1 MLLLPMTIGLLP
13 RNWNQAPA
21 RKKKD
26 LEFEIY
32 RALMSNPR
40 IDCLEF
46 GHGCR
51 CNQLLWLTS
60 ARVFRGRSD
69 SRKNAYKSSPPSKP
83 RASRAIT
90 STTTHSK
97 PLLVFQPRLLLLL
110 PPPSIPHCLSSS
122 SSSQQL
128 IATTT
133 GIQSTQIKTRRSGAK
148 AFLII
153 THKSKTKSLTP
164 HPTYKP
170 KKNYTITLR
179 SQNTLKQHN
188 HSDLQL

>member
-13 RNWNQAPA
+13 RNWNQASA
-21 RKKKD
+21 RKKTD
-26 LEFEIY
+26 LEFEIF

-40 IDCLEF
+40 INCLEF

-51 CNQLLWLTS
+51 CNQLLWLAST
-60 ARVFRGRSD
+60 RVFRGRSD
-69 SRKNAYKSSPPSKP
+69 SRKNGYKSSPPSKP

-90 STTTHSK
+90 STTTTHCK

-133 GIQSTQIKTRRSGAK
+133 SIQNTQIKIRRSRAK

-164 HPTYKP
+164 HPISKP
-170 KKNYTITLR
+170 KKN
-179 SQNTLKQHN
+179 
-188 HSDLQL
+188 

>member
-1 MLLLPMTIGLLP
+1 
-13 RNWNQAPA
+13 
-21 RKKKD
+21 
-26 LEFEIY
+26 
-32 RALMSNPR
+32 MSNPR
-40 IDCLEF
+40 INCLEF

-51 CNQLLWLTS
+51 CNQLLWLAS

-90 STTTHSK
+90 STTTHCK

-133 GIQSTQIKTRRSGAK
+133 GIQNTQIKTGGVEQRP
-148 AFLII
+148 
-153 THKSKTKSLTP
+153 SLLLLTNP
-164 HPTYKP
+164 KP
-170 KKNYTITLR
+170 NLELHTRYPNQKKL
-179 SQNTLKQHN
+179 HN
-188 HSDLQL
+188 HSQVAKYSQTTQSFRLATLNMVMKSKASPPKNSKK